1 MLVSSPMIEQLL
13 IISVSGEAALAAVT
27 LLQASLQYSRS
38 EDVMILFT
46 NTNETFGIKNFLRNF
61 YSNLL

>member
-1 MLVSSPMIEQLL
+1 MIEQLL